1 MNAPRQDAVQPLTTA
16 EEAAWRAI
24 ARGMIAVP
32 RALDADMVAGQG
44 MTMGE
49 YFVLMNLSEAEGRR
63 LRMTQLA
70 QRGSLSPSRMS
81 RLVDD
86 LVHRGWVARAKC
98 DSDGR
103 SSFAVLTDD
112 GAARL
117 EAAYPT
123 HLASVRTNVVDHLTG
138 IDLVALANAVSRFV
152 GGQPLDRT
160 PCSNDDS
167 AHDAGGCST
176 D

>member
-1 MNAPRQDAVQPLTTA
+1 MTTGPRDEVPLDRAVAPLDPA

-24 ARGMIAVP
+24 ARAMIAVP
-32 RALDADMVAGQG
+32 RALDADMIAEQD

-86 LVHRGWVARAKC
+86 LVRRGWVERAKC

-103 SSFAVLTDD
+103 SSFAVLTVD
-112 GAARL
+112 GFARL

-123 HLASVRTNVVDHLTG
+123 HLASVRRNVVDHLAG
-138 IDLVALANAVSRFV
+138 IDLSALAHAVSRF
-152 GGQPLDRT
+152 
-160 PCSNDDS
+160 
-167 AHDAGGCST
+167 AGGTHLDSQVCAE
-176 D
+176 